1 MLVLIMIEALSLQPH
16 SNHLGPY
23 RITKNCT
30 AQYKMCRET
39 KITLV
44 HVGVAV
50 LGDPSNSFGFPLGFR
65 LKLPQQGSPQQR
77 TQTYQCAVWACG
89 SLEFPQNPPGC
100 GWIELPD
107 NASQQTKSLV
117 SPKMGDWSPVRLV
130 GTIWVPCPP
139 QRSTLHCPL
148 RMWAEVFFLWL
159 GLVFY

>member
-117 SPKMGDWSPVRLV
+117 SPIGARFAWLGQFGSHVLPKEVRCTARFAC
-130 GTIWVPCPP
+130 G
-139 QRSTLHCPL
+139 QRSSFC
-148 RMWAEVFFLWL
+148 
-159 GLVFY
+159 G